1 MLLAVTIML
10 LAEMKCAF
18 LLLSFTIFMSFS
30 VNVNITYESHNSIF
44 IRQDLNLR
52 QNNKGRSRN
61 DMFYD
66 NKFSFDRGE
75 SLLMLNPEL
84 L

>member
-1 MLLAVTIML
+1 
-10 LAEMKCAF
+10 
-18 LLLSFTIFMSFS
+18 MSFS

-84 L
+84 LWRDREYQSKDSNLQQRTFYL